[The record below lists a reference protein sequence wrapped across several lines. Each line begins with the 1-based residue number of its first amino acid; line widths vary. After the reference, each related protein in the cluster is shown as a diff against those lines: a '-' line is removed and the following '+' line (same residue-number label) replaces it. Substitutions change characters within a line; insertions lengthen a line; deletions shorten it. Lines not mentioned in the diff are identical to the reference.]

1 MILLTLALAPVI
13 IILFYVYV
21 RDKYE
26 KEPIGLL
33 LKAFFSGAL
42 IVIPILI
49 VGYFIEPYEAFFN
62 GLSAAA
68 YRAFITAAFT
78 EEFFKFAALYL
89 LIWKSSE
96 FDEKFDGIVY
106 AVFISLGFAAVENVI
121 YVYQY
126 GAQTGIIRA
135 VTAVPA
141 HAIDG
146 IVMGY
151 FFGLARFSTNNRR
164 GYLFKAFFYPF
175 ILHGIY
181 DFILMSGYSWYLLV
195 FVPFLIYLYI
205 TGLKKMKELSDN
217 SRFKPWKFK

>member
-1 MILLTLALAPVI
+1 MILLVLALAPVL
-13 IILFYVYV
+13 IILFYVYI

-33 LKAFFSGAL
+33 LKAFFSGAF

-49 VGYFIEPYEAFFN
+49 VGSFIEPFEAN
-62 GLSAAA
+62 LEGLLAPA
-68 YRAFITAAFT
+68 YRAFIVAAFT
-78 EEFFKFAALYL
+78 EEFFKFVALYL
-89 LIWKSSE
+89 LIWKSRE

-126 GAQTGIIRA
+126 GHETGLIRA
-135 VTAVPA
+135 ITAVPA

-151 FFGLARFSTNNRR
+151 FFGMARFGSDKGNE
-164 GYLFKAFFYPF
+164 YLFKAFFYPF
-175 ILHGIY
+175 LLHGIY
-181 DFILMSGYSWYLLV
+181 DFILMAGYSWYLLV
-195 FVPFLIYLYI
+195 FIPFLFYLYK